1 MIIQY
6 NPNPNGKFI
15 GDCVIRAITAVTGK
29 AWHEVYVGLCLQGY
43 IMADLPSSN
52 AVWAAYLRNQGF
64 IRKTLP
70 NRCPD
75 CYTIEDFAR
84 EHRKGAYIVAT
95 GTHAAAVIGGNI
107 YDSWDSS
114 QEIVVYYFERKI

>member
-6 NPNPNGKFI
+6 NSNPNGKFI
-15 GDCVIRAITAVTGK
+15 GDCVIRAITAVTGMT
-29 AWHEVYVGLCLQGY
+29 WQEVYVGLCLQGY
-43 IMADLPSSN
+43 KMADLPSSN

-70 NRCPD
+70 D
-75 CYTIEDFAR
+75 CCTIEDFAR